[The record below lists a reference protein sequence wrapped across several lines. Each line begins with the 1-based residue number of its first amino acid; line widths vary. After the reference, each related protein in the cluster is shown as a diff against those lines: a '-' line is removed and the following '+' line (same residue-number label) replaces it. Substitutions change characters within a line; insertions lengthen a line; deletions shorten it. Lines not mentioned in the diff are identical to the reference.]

1 MIKKLWVKFD
11 GMDIECFCEEGD
23 KKCAP
28 ESNPQCKEYVV
39 KFIEVERDNDL
50 EDIKRTLSKEEKFMK
65 DLVGK
70 LKRHDTKLKHS
81 INKFKVR

>member
-11 GMDIECFCEEGD
+11 DMDIECFCEEGR

-28 ESNPQCKEYVV
+28 ESNPKCKEYVV
-39 KFIEVERDNDL
+39 KFIEIERDNNL
-50 EDIKRTLSKEEKFMK
+50 EDIKKTLSKEERFMK
-65 DLVGK
+65 ELISK

-81 INKFKVR
+81 INKFKI

>member
-11 GMDIECFCEEGD
+11 GMGIECFCEEGQ

-39 KFIEVERDNDL
+39 KFIEVERDSNL
-50 EDIKRTLSKEEKFMK
+50 EDVKKILSREEKFMK
-65 DLVGK
+65 ELIGK